1 MMHPHHA
8 ADLVHPVTAGVDH
21 DIAVDVAMF
30 GVDRPS
36 VVFVL
41 RQGGDRRVAIDL
53 SPGLARVKSQ
63 SLTELGR
70 INVTVER
77 IPKPAQQVLG

>member
-1 MMHPHHA
+1 MHPHHT
-8 ADLVHPVTAGVDH
+8 ADLVHPVAAGVDH
-21 DIAVDVAMF
+21 NIAVDIAVF

-41 RQGGDRRVAIDL
+41 RQGGDRRIAVDL
-53 SPGLARVKSQ
+53 GPGFACVISQ
-63 SLTELGR
+63 SLTKLRG
-70 INVTVER
+70 INVAIER